1 MTFREALKA
10 KITNVPDIT
19 IDLVLAERG
28 LDPVGTYQPTNDEHR
43 KPVDLAHADAILYLV
58 SLPETVKQLDYQ
70 LTHRDVDGLLKLR
83 SSLLSKWGESDY
95 GGSEIKDISNLH

>member
-43 KPVDLAHADAILYLV
+43 KPVDLV